1 MNSQQKQKRVLVL
14 VGCGA
19 EKQQGPAIARELYTG
34 PLFRERRGY
43 AERIEQEGGRWAIVS
58 AKLGLVNPD
67 RVVAPYDQR
76 LDDLP
81 LLDRLAWA
89 PGVALQLI
97 EQLGEELGLET
108 EADVRSWT
116 IEIHAGQAYAGP
128 LAAVMAGLGFDV
140 VRPVQGLTQGEQ
152 RSFYA
157 ERRARERGAT

>member
-1 MNSQQKQKRVLVL
+1 MNAKKKILVL

-19 EKQQGPAIARELYTG
+19 EKLQIPAPARRLYVG
-34 PLFRERRGY
+34 PLFRDRRGY
-43 AERIEQEGGRWAIVS
+43 AEQIEREGGRWAIVS
-58 AKLGLVNPD
+58 AKLGLVDPD

-81 LLDRLAWA
+81 LLDRIAWA
-89 PGVALQLI
+89 PAVALQLI

-128 LAAVMAGLGFDV
+128 LAAILGALGFEV
-140 VRPVQGLTQGEQ
+140 VRPVQGLTQGAQ
-152 RSFYA
+152 RAFYA
-157 ERRARERGAT
+157 SRRGETSGR